1 MSTATLAR
9 LVELAA
15 SNTVILKLDIEGYEC
30 RALAPFL
37 AGNHDVFIPYIFMEW
52 DHIQAPCTHHVW
64 LFGIELTKC
73 RLVLAPFSIP

>member
-15 SNTVILKLDIEGYEC
+15 SNTIILKLDIEGYEC

-37 AGNHDVFIPYIFMEW
+37 AESHNVFIPYIFMEW
-52 DHIQAPCTHHVW
+52 DHIQAPYTHNVW
-64 LFGIELTKC
+64 LFGLELIKC